1 MTTKKNSLLFK
12 ITLEN
17 EKKEFQI
24 NEFIDFFLE
33 GGLFESYLDQIYG
46 IATHN
51 FNLNIFNVTFKE
63 TTAKSTIEDLYET
76 FKDPQLITIRDEIN
90 CSIQI
95 NRPLGYRQLIT
106 LYPMPFDVNFDQ
118 LKAITMKWGN
128 LKNFEFGRHKKC
140 PLIHNSY
147 LHLYIENF
155 NHKEIPDQ
163 FVFRN
168 RFIAVNVDGEP
179 IKTRC
184 NYCKKTDHL
193 IEDCPF
199 KTIPKNNQ
207 PSNPLPQPKQTYA
220 KTITSTP
227 KRPQPPI
234 LHPSTQVKLVK
245 QNIKKNTQ
253 NFPPLSQN
261 PTTQTKEEEKLNL
274 NPNLSSLNI
283 TQEEAIKS
291 FDETQSAKMPLPSTS
306 KPISPQTP
314 APINDSLSQKR
325 KLSPSPS
332 SSQSSSISIEL
343 KPRKKKTNTKEKY
356 RKNSI

>member
-17 EKKEFQI
+17 DKKEFQI

-33 GGLFESYLDQIYG
+33 GGLFESYLNQIYG

-63 TTAKSTIEDLYET
+63 TTAKSTIEDLYDT
-76 FKDPQLITIRDEIN
+76 FKEPQQITIKDEIN

-118 LKAITMKWGN
+118 IKAITTKWGN

-155 NHKEIPDQ
+155 NHKEILDQ

-199 KTIPKNNQ
+199 KTLPKNNQ

-283 TQEEAIKS
+283 TEEEAIKS
-291 FDETQSAKMPLPSTS
+291 FDETQFAKMPLPSTS
-306 KPISPQTP
+306 KPISLQTP
-314 APINDSLSQKR
+314 PPYK
-325 KLSPSPS
+325 
-332 SSQSSSISIEL
+332 
-343 KPRKKKTNTKEKY
+343 
-356 RKNSI
+356 